1 VQETAISEAETK
13 ARLISGRTGSIVGMS
28 SFSAM
33 SEPAAEVHINEALVA
48 NLLREQHPDLTGLP
62 IQPVGSGW
70 DNAIFRLGSD
80 LLVRLPRRALS
91 VPLIVQEQRWLPALA
106 PGLPLPIPVPIRT
119 GLPGSGYPWPWSI
132 TPWFPG
138 TTAENVGAEHLGT
151 LAVNLGKFVRT
162 LHRPAPAD
170 APINPHRGVPLAQR
184 DERTR
189 NGISALEGCREAVL
203 RAWSESLEIAGWKGP
218 PTWLH
223 GDLHPFNLVVS
234 QDRLS
239 AVIDFGDLCAGDPAT
254 DLAVGWM
261 LFSLPARSV
270 FEDAVGVDADT
281 WRRGRGWA
289 IALGVAFLGGG
300 ERLAMIGRR
309 ALCAVLQDD

>member
-1 VQETAISEAETK
+1 M
-13 ARLISGRTGSIVGMS
+13 G
-28 SFSAM
+28 
-33 SEPAAEVHINEALVA
+33 EPAAEVHIDEALVA
-48 NLLREQHPDLTGLP
+48 ALLREQHPDLTGLP
-62 IQPVGSGW
+62 INPVESGW

-91 VPLIVQEQRWLPALA
+91 VPLVLHEQRWLPELA

-119 GLPGSGYPWPWSI
+119 GVPGSGYPWPWSI

-138 TTAENVGAEHLGT
+138 TTAENVAAEHLGT
-151 LAVNLGKFVRT
+151 LAVELGKFIRS
-162 LHRPAPAD
+162 LHRPAPTD
-170 APINPHRGVPLAQR
+170 APLNPYRGVPLAQR

-189 NGISALEGCREAVL
+189 NGMSVLEGRREAVL
-203 RAWSESLEIAGWKGP
+203 RVWSESLEIAGWDGP

-223 GDLHPFNLVVS
+223 GDLHPFNLVVRHG
-234 QDRLS
+234 RLS

-261 LFSLPARSV
+261 LFPQSV
-270 FEDAVGVDADT
+270 RPVFQAAVGVDADT

-289 IALGVAFLGGG
+289 IALGVAWLGGG
-300 ERLAMIGRR
+300 ERLTMIGRR
-309 ALCAVLQDD
+309 ALSAVLEDH